1 MSNMKPS
8 IDQLLV
14 LIESKEEELIQLTQA
29 LVRIPTINP
38 PGDYYGDCIELLR
51 SRLEGRGFDI
61 NIIRAEGMPGD
72 NEHYPRLNII
82 ARKEGS

>member
-38 PGDYYGDCIELLR
+38 PGDYYGDCIELWLY
-51 SRLEGRGFDI
+51 LH
-61 NIIRAEGMPGD
+61 IRVPFWYHTCVGYERIYE
-72 NEHYPRLNII
+72 EH
-82 ARKEGS
+82 